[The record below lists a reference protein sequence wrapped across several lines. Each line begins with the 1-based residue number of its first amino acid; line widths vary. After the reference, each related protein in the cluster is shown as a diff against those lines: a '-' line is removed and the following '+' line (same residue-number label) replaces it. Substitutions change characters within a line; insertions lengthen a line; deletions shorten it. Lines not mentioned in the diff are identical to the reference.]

1 MILILI
7 INFVQLCF
15 ISASIHP
22 SMEKV
27 YRVLGGSIPGV
38 FNHPE
43 PEVKAALSLQLNLD
57 KITELQL
64 KLLAEMIAASAEIA
78 VGISPETFRIL
89 YKKHRNK
96 SQSHKICEASS
107 AASEVR
113 LNIRFLPSRDFEDN
127 NLSGGITSGIRK

>member
-27 YRVLGGSIPGV
+27 YTVLGGSIPGV

-43 PEVKAALSLQLNLD
+43 PEVKAVLSLQLNLD

-78 VGISPETFRIL
+78 VCISLETFRIL
-89 YKKHRNK
+89 YKEQVSK
-96 SQSHKICEASS
+96 SQNLRGKLSSVGGGGCHKGMCHTVMLPV
-107 AASEVR
+107 EVEYQV
-113 LNIRFLPSRDFEDN
+113 PSQPWFR
-127 NLSGGITSGIRK
+127 G